1 MNHSKDEEYIQLP
14 KSSFGD
20 IYRGMTVLKR
30 IEVHYYPN
38 DENNSSQESKGM
50 SLLRIFFIKI
60 LINFEYCSIR
70 YAKNLS
76 KHKM

>member
-30 IEVHYYPN
+30 VEVHYYQI
-38 DENNSSQESKGM
+38 DENNSSQESKDM
-50 SLLRIFFIKI
+50 TLLRIFFIRI
-60 LINFEYCSIR
+60 LINFEYSLIR
-70 YAKNLS
+70 YAKNFS

>member
-20 IYRGMTVLKR
+20 INREMTVLKR
-30 IEVHYYPN
+30 VEVHYYPN

-50 SLLRIFFIKI
+50 SLLRILFIRI
-60 LINFEYCSIR
+60 LINFEYSLIR
-70 YAKNLS
+70 YTKNFS
-76 KHKM
+76 KHNL